1 MRAVSL
7 LTNIS
12 ISESAEENKQYSV
25 VFTAGP
31 EARQEGGITVSSTT
45 ARKILWALAD
55 QLRVD
60 LLTPLRSNAQ
70 DSSEEDLFVPDES
83 NQLSDELP
91 STSQVV
97 GWTDVCQKVEGST
110 DDELGGRFEYESAG
124 STTSKK
130 KRIRTRRS
138 LRKMDFVDTFE
149 EETPTMRLVCVAP
162 PAGKAEDHTSKVPL
176 PWRDVD
182 HSFKPLGVGDMIEV
196 LAQLPAAEEPVDP
209 QALPGAT
216 PKRSLGS
223 ETDSNQKAAVEPF
236 SKNVDPS
243 SKNVDPSVYKVH
255 LGKIIHGQDTRTT
268 LMIRNIPNKLTLDD
282 LLELLAD
289 FEDILDFVYVPIDFK
304 NKSKFCNV
312 GYGFINFPD
321 YSKIPVFY
329 MRFQGKRWTSV
340 HSTKICALT
349 YGRLQGKLD
358 LLQHFALSN
367 VMYQPQKMR
376 PIFRMDNDNDA
387 DRVVTAYYP
396 HLAEMAVGDMRTVRW
411 LHLGEKANEDVVM
424 DRPASSPKSVVEDL
438 DSAGTESS
446 GDVIRDFSCDCP
458 CALTRTEAQI
468 QMQLV
473 RDELSQLQPEL
484 LVLEGQ
490 RTCLDDVLSSTTLL
504 PSNRGL
510 AERFLS
516 KVEHRVGDIESRL
529 LQLLQ
534 RAVLIARHL
543 IKTPAPDEDLDGL
556 AEDQKRLLLGLE
568 VTADSSDGREE
579 VMSEIREKQADIR
592 REAERLRRSTS
603 RRIEDQICG
612 QMDRIL
618 EHRHPMIPA
627 NAKEIQ
633 DRLAVVVDSMF
644 GKGQQTVRI
653 EDVNTL
659 LDNRPDLRLAW
670 SVNTNEF
677 TGVDVK
683 DISVEVHLSETL
695 AKILSR

>member
-1 MRAVSL
+1 M
-7 LTNIS
+7 
-12 ISESAEENKQYSV
+12 SV
-25 VFTAGP
+25 WFTLFQLMLRFAYF
-31 EARQEGGITVSSTT
+31 SS
-45 ARKILWALAD
+45 
-55 QLRVD
+55 
-60 LLTPLRSNAQ
+60 
-70 DSSEEDLFVPDES
+70 
-83 NQLSDELP
+83 
-91 STSQVV
+91 
-97 GWTDVCQKVEGST
+97 
-110 DDELGGRFEYESAG
+110 
-124 STTSKK
+124 
-130 KRIRTRRS
+130 
-138 LRKMDFVDTFE
+138 
-149 EETPTMRLVCVAP
+149 RLQ
-162 PAGKAEDHTSKVPL
+162 
-176 PWRDVD
+176 DVD
-182 HSFKPLGVGDMIEV
+182 HSFKPLGEGGMIDV
-196 LAQLPAAEEPVDP
+196 LAQLPAAKDP
-209 QALPGAT
+209 MDAEALPTAT
-216 PKRSLGS
+216 PKRTLGS
-223 ETDSNQKAAVEPF
+223 EADSNQQAAVEPEPF
-236 SKNVDPS
+236 

-304 NKSKFCNV
+304 NKNKFCNV

-340 HSTKICALT
+340 RSTKICALT

-376 PIFRMDNDNDA
+376 PIFRMDNNNDA

-411 LHLGEKANEDVVM
+411 LHLGEKANEEVVL
-424 DRPASSPKSVVEDL
+424 DRSTSSPKAGVDEL
-438 DSAGTESS
+438 ESAGTESS
-446 GDVIRDFSCDCP
+446 VDMPIRDFSCNCP

-490 RTCLDDVLSSTTLL
+490 RTCLEDVLSSTTLL
-504 PSNRGL
+504 PANRGL

-516 KVEHRVGDIESRL
+516 KVEHRVRDIESRL

-543 IKTPAPDEDLDGL
+543 IKTPVPDEDLDGL

-592 REAERLRRSTS
+592 REAERLRRCAS

-633 DRLAVVVDSMF
+633 DHLAVVVDSMF
-644 GKGQQTVRI
+644 GKGQQTVRK

-677 TGVDVK
+677 TGVDLK